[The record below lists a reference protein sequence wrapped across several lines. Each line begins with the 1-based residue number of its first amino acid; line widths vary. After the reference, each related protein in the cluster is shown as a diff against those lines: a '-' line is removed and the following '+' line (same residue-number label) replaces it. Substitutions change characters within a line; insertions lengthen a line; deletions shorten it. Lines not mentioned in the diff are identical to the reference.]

1 MRFRVASAGAGGTI
15 EVRLDSPTGTL
26 VGTTANITPTGD
38 WQVFKDVS
46 LDLTK
51 PPTGTHELFLVF
63 RNRGSTQN
71 LFNVNWF
78 DVLGKGAATTAAPE
92 ASIVAQPTRARP
104 RWRSSSPRPRAIRTA
119 TAPR

>member
-1 MRFRVASAGAGGTI
+1 RVASAGAGGTI

-38 WQVFKDVS
+38 WQSFKDVS
-46 LDLTK
+46 LALTT

-71 LFNVNWF
+71 LFNMNWIEF
-78 DVLGKGAATTAAPE
+78 VGKGAAVTAAPE
-92 ASIVAQPTRARP
+92 VAV
-104 RWRSSSPRPRAIRTA
+104 TA
-119 TAPR
+119 TPISGSAPLNVA

>member
-26 VGTTANITPTGD
+26 VGTTATITPTGD
-38 WQVFKDVS
+38 WQVFKDVQ
-46 LDLTK
+46 LNLTS

-78 DVLGKGAATTAAPE
+78 EFVGKGAATTASPE
-92 ASIVAQPTRARP
+92 VASRPRPPRARP
-104 RWRSSSPRPRAIRTA
+104 RWRSSSRPRRPIPTA
-119 TAPR
+119 TAAR